1 MVLQTIFRGS
11 VWVFSPCVQFR
22 VGTKL
27 SRLRNHSPSAHY
39 QGWQWSIEW
48 TTFCPQVLWVCPMKN
63 VQLQVQEMRIW
74 FEYLSQKF
82 RFFKQ
87 TSGPSVV
94 FFESNPPSRTFF
106 STSFHQ
112 VLSNRPPLVSSLG
125 SLFLGGCATWDPH
138 RTHEL
143 VWKMGG
149 RGSPLHPL
157 VSSTAGRAP
166 VKLYNVS

>member
-74 FEYLSQKF
+74 FEYLCQKF

-94 FFESNPPSRTFF
+94 FFESNPPSRTVFF
-106 STSFHQ
+106 HIFPPGPVQSPTPG
-112 VLSNRPPLVSSLG
+112 VLTRFSVSGWLCHLG
-125 SLFLGGCATWDPH
+125 PAPHPRIGVKNGGPW
-138 RTHEL
+138 
-143 VWKMGG
+143 
-149 RGSPLHPL
+149 
-157 VSSTAGRAP
+157 
-166 VKLYNVS
+166 